1 MWKAQWS
8 ATPGQTTELHVTML
22 FFMDG
27 GWKYQISTS
36 TFYTK
41 PPALLITVAADAEK
55 DKKSD
60 LHDFVKLCVF
70 PDQGLEAP
78 TKI

>member
-1 MWKAQWS
+1 MEDGSTKS
-8 ATPGQTTELHVTML
+8 VLVL
-22 FFMDG
+22 FT
-27 GWKYQISTS
+27 Q
-36 TFYTK
+36 K

-60 LHDFVKLCVF
+60 LHDFVKLYVC